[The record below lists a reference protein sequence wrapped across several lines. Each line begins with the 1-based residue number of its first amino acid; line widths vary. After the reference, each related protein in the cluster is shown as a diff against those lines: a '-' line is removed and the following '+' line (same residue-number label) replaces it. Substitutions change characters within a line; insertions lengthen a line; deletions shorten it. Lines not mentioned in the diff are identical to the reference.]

1 MPFGFFMLALTS
13 RHLNHYLQL
22 MRVDRPIGTYLVIW
36 PALWSLWIAAK
47 GIPDPLLIIVFI
59 IGAFLMRSAGC
70 VINDF
75 ADRNI
80 DGHIERTKKRP
91 LAAGLVTTKEAIQ
104 LFMLLCACAALLLL
118 FTNPLTVLLAF
129 VALLLAAL
137 YPFTK
142 RFTHFPQVVLGMAFS
157 CSIPMAF
164 TAQTNTL
171 PSIILPLYAAVVV
184 WVVVYD
190 TFYAMV
196 DRDDDL
202 KVGVKSTAVLFGR
215 YDKLI
220 TAFLQTIFIALMIK
234 TGLLLELG
242 RIYFGAIAF
251 TAVLFTHQQLLISQR
266 DKNNCFNAFLNNNY
280 VGLVIFIGLA
290 ADYAFYI
297 AI

>member
-1 MPFGFFMLALTS
+1 MLALTTQNI
-13 RHLNHYLQL
+13 RHYLQL
-22 MRVDRPIGTYLVIW
+22 MRTDRPIGTYLVAW
-36 PALWSLWIAAK
+36 PALWSLWIAAQ
-47 GIPDPLLIIVFI
+47 GMPDPLLIIIFI
-59 IGAFLMRSAGC
+59 AGAFFMRSAGC

-80 DGHIERTKKRP
+80 DGHIERTKQRP
-91 LAAGLVTTKEAIQ
+91 LAVGLVTPREAIQ
-104 LFMLLCACAALLLL
+104 LFVALCLCAALLLI
-118 FTNPLTVLLAF
+118 FTNRLTALLAF
-129 VALLLAAL
+129 GALLLAAL

-142 RFTHFPQVVLGMAFS
+142 RFTHFPQVILGMAFS

-164 TAQTNTL
+164 AAQTHSL

-184 WVVVYD
+184 WVIVYD

-202 KVGVKSTAVLFGR
+202 NIGVKSTAVLFGR

-220 TAFLQTIFIALMIK
+220 TALLQIVFLSLMIK

-242 RIYFGAIAF
+242 RIYFSALAI
-251 TAVLFTHQQLLISQR
+251 TAVLFIHQQSLISQR
-266 DKNNCFNAFLNNNY
+266 EKNNCFTAFLNNNY

-290 ADYAFYI
+290 ADYACYI
-297 AI
+297 PL